1 MKIIK
6 IIAIVLAVYVGIVVL
21 VESSI
26 GYFQPDMPG
35 AVTII
40 TSDDQGGTS
49 ERVLA
54 GFDLDEKLY
63 VAVNHW
69 PRGWYNRAVDNP
81 SIEIKRN
88 GEQAP
93 YTAVPIEGSE
103 RDHVANSYQLGFVI
117 RFLTGFP
124 PRAFLRLDPR

>member
-1 MKIIK
+1 MKIAK
-6 IIAIVLAVYVGIVVL
+6 IIAIVMAVYVGIVVI

-40 TSDDQGGTS
+40 TSDEQGNTS
-49 ERVLA
+49 KRVLA
-54 GFDLDEKLY
+54 GFDLDDKLY

-69 PRGWYNRAVDNP
+69 PRGWYNRAVENP
-81 SIEIKRN
+81 NIDIKRN

-93 YTAVPIEGSE
+93 YTAVSVNGDE
-103 RDHVANSYQLGFVI
+103 RDHVAGRYELGFVI

-124 PRAFLRLDPR
+124 PRRFLRLDPQ